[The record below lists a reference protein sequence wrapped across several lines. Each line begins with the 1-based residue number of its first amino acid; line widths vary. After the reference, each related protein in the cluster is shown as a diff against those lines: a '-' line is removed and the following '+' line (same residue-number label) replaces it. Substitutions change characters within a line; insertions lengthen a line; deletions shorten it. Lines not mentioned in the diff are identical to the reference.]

1 MNSDPAF
8 ERALAECAREPIHV
22 IGAVQPPGVL
32 LVARHRDLRVLAA
45 SANAVDLF
53 DAGDMQALLH
63 QPLDALLD
71 RSAIEAVRAVLARG
85 DAGLSQFAC
94 TTNAGPLGA
103 LHDVSAHLSGELLH
117 LELEPSGRGASL
129 QGGHALVAGLD
140 AAAGVDFLGSVA
152 RQVQLISGY
161 DRVMVYRFLPDC
173 SGEVVAE
180 SLSGDLGSYDGL
192 RYPASDIP
200 PQARALYLRNR
211 VRVIADVDAE
221 PQPLLQSPELDDPV
235 DMSFDVLRAVSP
247 VHLQYLR
254 NMGVRASMSIS
265 LVVDGRLWGLV
276 ACHHAT
282 PRPVAARQRVALEM
296 VGRHAS
302 MILDAQELRSRARAD
317 AACRSQRDE
326 LERKLHRARDA
337 AALLPDLLELVL
349 GAVEAD
355 GVAISLDGTWHT
367 HGQVPGDEGLAY
379 ALAWAGSQ
387 GHAGVAATAQGSAW
401 HPDPPRAACGLFATP
416 VGPGGGDWLL
426 LFRREQVQN
435 LRWAGRPDQP
445 FQIDDNGL
453 RVGPRVSFEAWKEEV
468 HGTSTPWNERDFE
481 SAQRLCMVLERY
493 VSRRRPRPAGVDPD
507 APMRRWDAREQAT
520 RLRRLAELLDGA
532 SPDRKRLQRMQ
543 ALLAH
548 MEDEL
553 GALAD
558 TPD

>member
-1 MNSDPAF
+1 MTPDHDL

-32 LVARHRDLRVLAA
+32 LVADQCDLRVLAA
-45 SANAVDLF
+45 SANAVALF
-53 DAGDMQALLH
+53 DTGDMPALLH
-63 QPLDALLD
+63 QRLDTLLD
-71 RSAIEAVRAVLARG
+71 RSAMEAVKAVLARS

-103 LHDVSAHLSGELLH
+103 LHDVSTHLSGDLLH
-117 LELEPSGRGASL
+117 LELEPSGAGAPL
-129 QGGHALVAGLD
+129 DGGHAVVAGLD
-140 AAAGVDFLGSVA
+140 AAAGGDFLGGVA

-161 DRVMVYRFLPDC
+161 DRVMVYRFLPDY

-180 SLSGDLGSYDGL
+180 ALSGDLGSYDGL

-221 PQPLLQSPELDDPV
+221 PQPVLQSPELDGPV

-276 ACHHAT
+276 ACHHGT
-282 PRPVAARQRVALEM
+282 PRPVGARQRAALEM

-302 MILDAQELRSRARAD
+302 MILDARELRAHARVD
-317 AACRSQRDE
+317 AARRGQRDA
-326 LERKLHRARDA
+326 LESELHRARDA
-337 AALLPDLLELVL
+337 AALVPGLLDRVL

-355 GVAISLDGTWHT
+355 GVAILLDGAWHA
-367 HGQVPGDEGLAY
+367 HGQVPDANGLAY
-379 ALAWAGSQ
+379 ALAWAGSH

-401 HPDPPRAACGLFATP
+401 HPDPPRTACGLFATP
-416 VGPGGGDWLL
+416 VGQGSGDWLL
-426 LFRREQVQN
+426 LFRREQIQS
-435 LRWAGRPDQP
+435 LRWAGRPDRP
-445 FQIDDNGL
+445 FQVDSNGL
-453 RVGPRVSFEAWKEEV
+453 RIGPRTSFEAWKEEV
-468 HGTSTPWNERDFE
+468 HGTSTPWNDRDLE
-481 SAQRLCMVLERY
+481 LVQRLCMVLERY
-493 VSRRRPRPAGVDPD
+493 VSGRQSRNGGAGSD
-507 APMRRWDAREQAT
+507 APMRRWDAREQAA

-532 SPDRKRLQRMQ
+532 SPGRDRLQRMRT
-543 ALLAH
+543 LLSR

-558 TPD
+558 IPD